1 MALFFSV
8 LKNYGIDFKSG
19 SSAGRGSKLRTQD
32 FLPDEKVLREDR
44 ERKLSTPCPSEP
56 HTLLESH
63 ITIYV
68 FCLGR
73 LRIRKTKTSRVLKLK
88 LDQQNEHLPITVL
101 L

>member
-44 ERKLSTPCPSEP
+44 ERKLSTLPLRTP
-56 HTLLESH
+56 HFAGKSH
-63 ITIYV
+63 YH
-68 FCLGR
+68 
-73 LRIRKTKTSRVLKLK
+73 LRFLPGEAE
-88 LDQQNEHLPITVL
+88 DQKN
-101 L
+101 